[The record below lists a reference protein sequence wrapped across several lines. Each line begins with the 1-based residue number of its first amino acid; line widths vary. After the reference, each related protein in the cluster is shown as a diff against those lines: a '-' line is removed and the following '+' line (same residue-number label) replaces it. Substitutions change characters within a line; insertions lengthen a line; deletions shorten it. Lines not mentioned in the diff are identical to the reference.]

1 MYNVNLY
8 NLIMDTP
15 FIYKYQPKTI
25 KDFYIN
31 NDLLNI
37 LNNLIS
43 INNLNILLI
52 GNYGSGKTSLIK
64 VIINTYYDNNVNDDD
79 ILNINT
85 IKEPGIT
92 YYRTNVKNFC
102 QTKCSI
108 KGKKKFL
115 ILDDIDIVNEQSQQV
130 FRNYIDKYSNN
141 INFIASCNNL
151 QKVIKTLQSR
161 LITTVLNNLENK
173 FLLKILQNIC
183 CKENII
189 INNDIKNFLVENSNN
204 SIVTIINNLEKIKL
218 LTNSND
224 NFTIESISE
233 ICNNISFETMKTY
246 LELCKKKDLQNSI
259 NLLYD
264 IYDKG
269 YSVID
274 ILNVLFI
281 YVKSSNLLN
290 ENEKY
295 NTITLISKYIT
306 IFYNLHED
314 EIELAIFTN
323 NMLEILD
330 S

>member
-1 MYNVNLY
+1 
-8 NLIMDTP
+8 MDTP

-25 KDFYIN
+25 NDFYIN
-31 NDLLNI
+31 NDLLNL

-43 INNLNILLI
+43 INNLNILFI

-64 VIINTYYDNNVNDDD
+64 VIINTYYDNKVNEND

-92 YYRTNVKNFC
+92 HYRTNVKNFC

-151 QKVIKTLQSR
+151 QKVIKSIQSR
-161 LITTVLNNLENK
+161 LITAVLNNLENK
-173 FLLKILQNIC
+173 LLLKILENIC
-183 CKENII
+183 CKENIN
-189 INNDIKNFLVENSNN
+189 INNDIKIFLVENSNN

-218 LTNSND
+218 LTNDND
-224 NFTIESISE
+224 NDIFTIESISE

-281 YVKSSNLLN
+281 YAKNSNLLN

-306 IFYNLHED
+306 IFYNLHEH

-323 NMLEILD
+323 NMVEILD

>member
-1 MYNVNLY
+1 MSNSKVSASIKIPLFAEIVPLLRPMYLF
-8 NLIMDTP
+8 P
-15 FIYKYQPKTI
+15 FS
-25 KDFYIN
+25 
-31 NDLLNI
+31 
-37 LNNLIS
+37 LIS
-43 INNLNILLI
+43 ISVTSKLNWSWAKLKL
-52 GNYGSGKTSLIK
+52 KTI
-64 VIINTYYDNNVNDDD
+64 T
-79 ILNINT
+79 LNINT

-92 YYRTNVKNFC
+92 HYRTNVKNFC

-151 QKVIKTLQSR
+151 QKVIKSLQSR
-161 LITTVLNNLENK
+161 LITSVLNNLENK
-173 FLLKILQNIC
+173 LLLKILENIC
-183 CKENII
+183 SKENIN
-189 INNDIKNFLVENSNN
+189 INNDIKFFLVENSNN

-218 LTNSND
+218 LTNDND
-224 NFTIESISE
+224 SEIFTIETISE

-281 YVKSSNLLN
+281 YAKNSNLLN

-323 NMLEILD
+323 NMVEILD
-330 S
+330 SWFIILY

>member
-1 MYNVNLY
+1 
-8 NLIMDTP
+8 MDTP

-25 KDFYIN
+25 NDFYIT
-31 NDLLNI
+31 NDLLNL

-43 INNLNILLI
+43 INNLNILFI

-161 LITTVLNNLENK
+161 LITAVLNNLENK

-183 CKENII
+183 CKENINI
-189 INNDIKNFLVENSNN
+189 SNDIKDFLVENSNN

-218 LTNSND
+218 LTNNND
-224 NFTIESISE
+224 DDFTIESISE

-281 YVKSSNLLN
+281 YVKNGNLLN

-306 IFYNLHED
+306 IFYNLHEH

-323 NMLEILD
+323 NMVEILD

>member
-1 MYNVNLY
+1 
-8 NLIMDTP
+8 MDIP
-15 FIYKYQPKTI
+15 FIYKYKPKTI
-25 KDFYIN
+25 NDFYIN

-43 INNLNILLI
+43 INNLNILLV

-64 VIINTYYDNNVNDDD
+64 VLINTYYDNNVNDDD

-151 QKVIKTLQSR
+151 QKVIKSLQSR
-161 LITTVLNNLENK
+161 LITAVLKNLENK
-173 FLLKILQNIC
+173 FLLKILENIC

-218 LTNSND
+218 LTISNY

-233 ICNNISFETMKTY
+233 ICNNISFETMKSY

-274 ILNVLFI
+274 ILNVLFL
-281 YVKSSNLLN
+281 YVKNSNLLN

-323 NMLEILD
+323 NMIEILD

>member
-1 MYNVNLY
+1 MFWSSCRKDFDFAPSTGNLEFSKDTIYLDTIFSNIGSSTY
-8 NLIMDTP
+8 NLKV
-15 FIYKYQPKTI
+15 Y
-25 KDFYIN
+25 N
-31 NDLLNI
+31 RSNDD
-37 LNNLIS
+37 IS
-43 INNLNILLI
+43 IPTVRLSQGESSNYRLNVDGLPGKEFENVELLA
-52 GNYGSGKTSLIK
+52 NDSLFIF
-64 VIINTYYDNNVNDDD
+64 VETTAD
-79 ILNINT
+79 IQTLALNSL
-85 IKEPGIT
+85 E
-92 YYRTNVKNFC
+92 
-102 QTKCSI
+102 
-108 KGKKKFL
+108 FL
-115 ILDDIDIVNEQSQQV
+115 YTDAIEFDTG
-130 FRNYIDKYSNN
+130 
-141 INFIASCNNL
+141 NNL
-151 QKVIKTLQSR
+151 QKVVKTLQSR
-161 LITTVLNNLENK
+161 LITAVLNNLENK

-183 CKENII
+183 CKENINI
-189 INNDIKNFLVENSNN
+189 SNDIKDFLVENSNN

-218 LTNSND
+218 LTNNND
-224 NFTIESISE
+224 DDFTIESISE

-281 YVKSSNLLN
+281 YVKNGNLLN

-306 IFYNLHED
+306 IFYNLHEH

-323 NMLEILD
+323 NMVEILD

>member
-1 MYNVNLY
+1 
-8 NLIMDTP
+8 MDTP

-25 KDFYIN
+25 NDFYIT
-31 NDLLNI
+31 NDLLNL

-43 INNLNILLI
+43 INNLNILFI

-161 LITTVLNNLENK
+161 LITAVLNNLENK

-183 CKENII
+183 CKENINI
-189 INNDIKNFLVENSNN
+189 SNDIKDFLVENSNN

-218 LTNSND
+218 LTNNND
-224 NFTIESISE
+224 DDFTIESISE

-281 YVKSSNLLN
+281 YAKNSNLLN

-306 IFYNLHED
+306 IFYNLHEH

-323 NMLEILD
+323 NMVEILD

>member
-1 MYNVNLY
+1 
-8 NLIMDTP
+8 MDTP

-25 KDFYIN
+25 NDFYIN
-31 NDLLNI
+31 NDLLNL

-43 INNLNILLI
+43 INNLNILFI

-64 VIINTYYDNNVNDDD
+64 VIINTYYDNKVNEND

-92 YYRTNVKNFC
+92 HYRTNVKNFC

-151 QKVIKTLQSR
+151 QKVIKSIQSR
-161 LITTVLNNLENK
+161 LITAVLNNLENK
-173 FLLKILQNIC
+173 LLLKILQDIC
-183 CKENII
+183 CKENIN
-189 INNDIKNFLVENSNN
+189 INNDIKFFLVENSNN

-218 LTNSND
+218 LTNDND
-224 NFTIESISE
+224 NDIFTIETISE

-281 YVKSSNLLN
+281 YAKNSNLLN

-306 IFYNLHED
+306 IFYNLHEH

-323 NMLEILD
+323 NMVEILD

>member
-1 MYNVNLY
+1 
-8 NLIMDTP
+8 MDIP

-25 KDFYIN
+25 QDFYIN
-31 NDLLNI
+31 KDLLNL

-43 INNLNILLI
+43 MNNLNIVLI

-64 VIINTYYDNNVNDDD
+64 VIINTYYNNNVNNED

-85 IKEPGIT
+85 IKDQGIM

-115 ILDDIDIVNEQSQQV
+115 ILDDIDIINEQSQQV
-130 FRNYIDKYSNN
+130 FRNYIDKYSTN

-151 QKVIKTLQSR
+151 QKLIKSLHSR
-161 LITTVLNNLENK
+161 LFTVVLKNLENNI
-173 FLLKILQNIC
+173 LLQILENIC
-183 CKENII
+183 CKENIN
-189 INNDIKNFLVENSNN
+189 INNNIKNFLIENSNN

-218 LTNSND
+218 LTYD
-224 NFTIESISE
+224 NNNYNLTIETISE
-233 ICNNISFETMKTY
+233 ICNNISFGIMKTY
-246 LELCKKKDLQNSI
+246 IEMCKNNKLQDAI

-264 IYDKG
+264 IHDKG

-274 ILNVLFI
+274 ILNSLFM
-281 YVKSSNLLN
+281 YVKYNNLLT

-306 IFYNLHED
+306 IFYNLHEE

-323 NMLEILD
+323 NIIEIINN
-330 S
+330 

>member
-1 MYNVNLY
+1 
-8 NLIMDTP
+8 MDTP

-25 KDFYIN
+25 NDFYIN
-31 NDLLNI
+31 NDLLNL

-43 INNLNILLI
+43 INNLNILFI

-64 VIINTYYDNNVNDDD
+64 VIINTYYDNKVNDDD

-92 YYRTNVKNFC
+92 HYRTNVKNFC

-151 QKVIKTLQSR
+151 QKVIKSLQSR
-161 LITTVLNNLENK
+161 LITSVLNNLENK
-173 FLLKILQNIC
+173 LLLKILENIC
-183 CKENII
+183 SKENIN
-189 INNDIKNFLVENSNN
+189 INNDIKFFLVENSNN

-218 LTNSND
+218 LTNDND
-224 NFTIESISE
+224 SEIFTIETISE

-281 YVKSSNLLN
+281 YAKNSNLLN

-323 NMLEILD
+323 NIIEILD

>member
-1 MYNVNLY
+1 
-8 NLIMDTP
+8 MDTP

-25 KDFYIN
+25 NDFYIN
-31 NDLLNI
+31 NDLLNL

-64 VIINTYYDNNVNDDD
+64 VIINTYYDNKVNEND

-92 YYRTNVKNFC
+92 HYRTNVKNFC

-151 QKVIKTLQSR
+151 QKVIKSIQSR
-161 LITTVLNNLENK
+161 LITAVLNNLENK
-173 FLLKILQNIC
+173 LLFKILQDIC
-183 CKENII
+183 CKENIN
-189 INNDIKNFLVENSNN
+189 INNDIKIFLVENSNN

-218 LTNSND
+218 LTNDND
-224 NFTIESISE
+224 NDIFTIETISE

-281 YVKSSNLLN
+281 YVKNSILLN

-323 NMLEILD
+323 NMVEILD

>member
-1 MYNVNLY
+1 
-8 NLIMDTP
+8 MDTP

-25 KDFYIN
+25 NDFYIN
-31 NDLLNI
+31 NDLLNL

-43 INNLNILLI
+43 INNLNILFI

-64 VIINTYYDNNVNDDD
+64 VIINTYYDNKVNEND

-92 YYRTNVKNFC
+92 YYRTNVKHFC

-151 QKVIKTLQSR
+151 QKVIKSLQSR
-161 LITTVLNNLENK
+161 LITAVLNNLENK
-173 FLLKILQNIC
+173 LLLKILQDIC
-183 CKENII
+183 CKENIN
-189 INNDIKNFLVENSNN
+189 INNDIKFFLVENSNN

-218 LTNSND
+218 LTNDND
-224 NFTIESISE
+224 NDIFTIESISE

-281 YVKSSNLLN
+281 YAKNSNLLN

-306 IFYNLHED
+306 IFYNLHEH

-323 NMLEILD
+323 NMVEILD

>member
-1 MYNVNLY
+1 
-8 NLIMDTP
+8 MDTP

-25 KDFYIN
+25 NDFYIN
-31 NDLLNI
+31 NDLLNL

-43 INNLNILLI
+43 INNLNILFI

-64 VIINTYYDNNVNDDD
+64 VIINTYYDNKVNDDD

-151 QKVIKTLQSR
+151 QKVIKSIQSR

-173 FLLKILQNIC
+173 FLLKILENIC

-281 YVKSSNLLN
+281 YVKNSNLLN

-323 NMLEILD
+323 NMVEILY

>member
-1 MYNVNLY
+1 
-8 NLIMDTP
+8 MDTP

-25 KDFYIN
+25 NDFYIN